1 MYIHHLIII
10 LIVIFVFYII
20 HMGIS
25 RRIRETFQNDSLADL
40 NLSPVIT
47 ENKCDPAEPSKEYSY
62 QINRNYCFGN
72 ISCWNKDDICVN
84 QHCVPQDVPPP
95 VDDTRQCVG
104 CSKPGL

>member
-10 LIVIFVFYII
+10 LVVIFVFYMI

-25 RRIRETFQNDSLADL
+25 RRIQETFQNDSLADL

-47 ENKCDPAEPSKEYSY
+47 ENKCNPEEPKREYSY